1 MPSRRLVVEI
11 DPELHRRIRIIVS
24 KKDTSIKAW
33 IIPILM
39 REVEKEE
46 ALNGHTDA

>member
-1 MPSRRLVVEI
+1 MPRRLVVEI

-24 KKDTSIKAW
+24 KKDMSIKGW
-33 IIPILM
+33 LVPILV

-46 ALNGHTDA
+46 EHNDRRRA